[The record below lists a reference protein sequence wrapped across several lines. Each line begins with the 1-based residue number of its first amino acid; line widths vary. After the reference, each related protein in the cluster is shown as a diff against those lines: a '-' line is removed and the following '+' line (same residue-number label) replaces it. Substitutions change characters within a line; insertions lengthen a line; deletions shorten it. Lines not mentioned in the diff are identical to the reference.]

1 MVKFIKCR
9 VMMSQLRMAVLNAS
23 GEPNIIEK
31 EDMFGNKYMETQ
43 EVTYRR
49 GDTVSLPEAVIKKL
63 GKSVAI
69 VMVPQVDE
77 PVVTEQE
84 VPADGEIRDS
94 GREKT
99 IAEIIPKDKDD
110 TGNDVKT
117 KTSKGN
123 GKGKGNK

>member
-1 MVKFIKCR
+1 
-9 VMMSQLRMAVLNAS
+9 MMSQLRMAVLNAS

-117 KTSKGN
+117 ETSKGN